1 MSRLSI
7 FSILGSRVV
16 PVLGIALSCVMMAP
30 ALVGPSVAS
39 AQTAGAAAVPVTT
52 APVRLEAVARSLT
65 STGRVEAID
74 KVDVLAR
81 VQGFLDAVEFEDGAE
96 VAEGDLLYR
105 IERAL
110 FEAAVRQA
118 EGLLTEAHAAKA
130 LADIELDRAEQLL
143 ARAVGTVQQRDI
155 AKAGSDRAA
164 GKVTEAEANL
174 ATARINLGYTEILA
188 PIAGRIGQT
197 VLTKGAVVGPDSGV
211 LVTIVSED
219 PMHVSFPV
227 SAREFLRGKDSPEK
241 VDRAKVRVRLR
252 FLDGSFYEHEGR
264 IDFVDVSVDQATDTV
279 MARSTIANPERTL
292 IDGQLVTV
300 HLEAENP
307 AERPVIPQAALLAD
321 QGGIYVFVVEDGKA
335 AVRRVRTGKAVGAD
349 ITVEEGLAEGEQVIV
364 QGLERLRPGMAVQAS
379 PAAAQGT
386 N

>member
-321 QGGIYVFVVEDGKA
+321 QGGVYVFVVEDGKA

>member
-1 MSRLSI
+1 MIRL
-7 FSILGSRVV
+7 FGSRVV
-16 PVLGIALSCVMMAP
+16 LAFGIALP
-30 ALVGPSVAS
+30 LGLTVGPLLAPPVAS
-39 AQTAGAAAVPVTT
+39 AQTAGQAAVPVTT
-52 APVRLEAVARSLT
+52 VPVRLEAVARSLT

-74 KVDVLAR
+74 KVDLLAR
-81 VQGFLDAVEFEDGAE
+81 VEGYLEAIEFEDGAT
-96 VAEGDLLYR
+96 VAEGARLYR
-105 IERAL
+105 IERDL
-110 FEAAVRQA
+110 FEAAVKQA
-118 EGLLTEAHAAKA
+118 EGLLAEAHAAKA
-130 LADIELDRAEQLL
+130 LADIELERAEQLL

-174 ATARINLGYTEILA
+174 ATARINLGYTEIHA
-188 PIAGRIGQT
+188 PVAGRVGRT
-197 VLTKGAVVGPDSGV
+197 ALTKGAVVGPNSGV

-219 PMHVSFPV
+219 PMYVSFPV

-241 VDRAKVRVRLR
+241 VDRSKVRVRLR

-264 IDFVDVSVDQATDTV
+264 IDFIDVSVNQATDTV

-307 AERPVIPQAALLAD
+307 AERPVVPQAALLAD
-321 QGGIYVFVVEDGKA
+321 QGGVYVFVVEDGKA
-335 AVRRVRTGKAVGAD
+335 AVRRVRTGKGVGAD
-349 ITVEEGLAEGEQVIV
+349 VTIEEGLSEGEQVVV

-379 PAAAQGT
+379 PAVAQGT